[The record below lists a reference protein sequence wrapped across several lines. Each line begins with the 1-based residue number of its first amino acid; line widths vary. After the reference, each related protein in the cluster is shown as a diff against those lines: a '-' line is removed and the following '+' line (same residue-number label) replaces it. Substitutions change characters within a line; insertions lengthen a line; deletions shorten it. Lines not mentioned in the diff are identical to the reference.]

1 MRAAV
6 RKWGNSLAIR
16 IPKAIATKLRIEE
29 KSFVEMRLEKGSI
42 VVTPVRQDYTLEE
55 LLERVT
61 DQNIHGEED
70 TGAPVGKEPW

>member
-1 MRAAV
+1 MRAGV
-6 RKWGNSLAIR
+6 RKWGNGLAIR

-29 KSFVEMRLEKGSI
+29 KSFVEMRLEKGSV

-61 DQNIHGEED
+61 DQNIHGEAD
-70 TGAPVGKEPW
+70 TGAPVGEEPW

>member
-16 IPKAIATKLRIEE
+16 IPKAIATELRIEE
-29 KSFVEMRLEKGSI
+29 KSFVEMRLEKGSV

-61 DQNIHGEED
+61 DQNIHCEVD